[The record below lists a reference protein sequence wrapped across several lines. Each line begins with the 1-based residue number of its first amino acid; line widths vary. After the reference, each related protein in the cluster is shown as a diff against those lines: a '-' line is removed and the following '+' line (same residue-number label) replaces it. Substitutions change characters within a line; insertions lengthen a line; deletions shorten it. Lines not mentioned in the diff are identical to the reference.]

1 MIFSKISDV
10 ILELFYSVIILI
22 IIVSYWPEDDLV
34 WYSSPIVVLGVVA
47 LLIQFFKILK
57 KMKG

>member
-22 IIVSYWPEDDLV
+22 IILSYWPEDDLV

-47 LLIQFFKILK
+47 LLIQIFKILK